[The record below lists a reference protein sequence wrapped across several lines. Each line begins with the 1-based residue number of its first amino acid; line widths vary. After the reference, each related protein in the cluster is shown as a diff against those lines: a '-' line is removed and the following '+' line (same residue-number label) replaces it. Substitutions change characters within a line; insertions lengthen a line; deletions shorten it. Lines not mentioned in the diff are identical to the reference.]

1 MIIGFICGLGKNV
14 SQLKYAPVGHGVRKL
29 RTLSPLLTDQES
41 ARDGLKLS
49 PNSLGDLLV
58 YLYLCSVIANE
69 VMTEQEIFK
78 KKAENGYTVCFAEQC
93 PLKEQCLRYL
103 VGQQMPDTRSFY
115 HCVNPRYQDVG
126 TERCSLFRS
135 SKKVK
140 FAKGMMH
147 IFNADMPRR
156 VEPFVR
162 QRLIG
167 KHCRTYYYEYRNGT
181 RLISPAIQEEVRS
194 LFREAG
200 WKEEVHFD
208 SYVEDYEW

>member
-1 MIIGFICGLGKNV
+1 
-14 SQLKYAPVGHGVRKL
+14 
-29 RTLSPLLTDQES
+29 
-41 ARDGLKLS
+41 
-49 PNSLGDLLV
+49 
-58 YLYLCSVIANE
+58 
-69 VMTEQEIFK
+69 MTEQEIFRK
-78 KKAENGYTVCFAEQC
+78 EAENGYMVCFAEQC

-103 VGQQMPDTRSFY
+103 VGRQMPVTKSSY
-115 HCVNPRYQDVG
+115 HCVNPRYQGVG
-126 TERCSLFRS
+126 TERCPLFRS